1 MSLIQTGVD
10 APDFNLLNQNGETVK
25 KDDFAGRYVLLWWY
39 PKADTPGWTI
49 EGKGFRDRIQDF
61 KDRNVSIVGVSFD
74 SPTDNCAFRD
84 KFSFPYDLLSDTE
97 GKMSN
102 AFGVSEPGSAR
113 PPRKSVL
120 IGPDGRVAVTY
131 DKVGPADHPG
141 QVIEDLESISW
152 NGEWDR

>member
-1 MSLIQTGVD
+1 MALIETGVD

-39 PKADTPGWTI
+39 PKADTPGWTV

-120 IGPDGRVAVTY
+120 MGPDGKVAVTY
-131 DKVGPADHPG
+131 DKVAPADHPD
-141 QVIEDLESISW
+141 QVIEDLDSIS
-152 NGEWDR
+152 